1 MPPRPTT
8 TTTQPKGP
16 EVTIPG
22 APN

>member
-1 MPPRPTT
+1 VTTVPPAP
-8 TTTQPKGP
+8 TTQPKGP